1 MKLCSFF
8 TGIILSLVITTTI
21 QANENQTAAKHA
33 GISADKHVKKK
44 VFVFLFN
51 GFSDWEIAY
60 LSPEI
65 NKNDAFELIYF
76 AQTREVVSSMGGM
89 TVLPD
94 ISMEEINL
102 SDVEM
107 LILPGGTAW
116 EKDENDFIDTM
127 VENVFTSG
135 KTIAAICAATVYL
148 GKKGFLN
155 HLNHTSNDLYYLQGM
170 APEYSGGNFY
180 VNSKAVTDKNVITA
194 NGTAPIEFAREIF
207 KALKLF
213 SDDDIEKWF
222 QLFKHGVWSE

>member
-1 MKLCSFF
+1 MTTKSAK
-8 TGIILSLVITTTI
+8 VI
-21 QANENQTAAKHA
+21 ANKDA
-33 GISADKHVKKK
+33 KKK
-44 VFVFLFN
+44 IFVFLFN

-65 NKNDAFELIYF
+65 KKNDAFDLIYF
-76 AQTREVVSSMGGM
+76 SQNGNVVRSMGGL

-94 ISMEEINL
+94 ISMKEINL
-102 SDVEM
+102 SEVEM

-148 GKKGFLN
+148 GKIGFLN

-170 APEYSGGNFY
+170 APEYSGGDFY
-180 VNSKAVTDKNVITA
+180 VKSKAVTDKNMITA
-194 NGTAPIEFAREIF
+194 NGTAPIEFSYEIF

-222 QLFKHGVWSE
+222 QLFKHGIWSE